1 MLRLAAKVVS
11 FFWRKADCPE
21 EEAGPLGPELLEGA
35 SRGGR
40 AARPL
45 RRPASLDAAGAG
57 AAGDLVVAPEAREAP
72 FRACT
77 EGGEWPEPGPRAL
90 V

>member
-1 MLRLAAKVVS
+1 MRARQAAALRRGGQAMLRLAAKVVS

-21 EEAGPLGPELLEGA
+21 EEAGPLGPELAEGA

-45 RRPASLDAAGAG
+45 RRPSLTGRC
-57 AAGDLVVAPEAREAP
+57 P
-72 FRACT
+72 
-77 EGGEWPEPGPRAL
+77 GGGGR
-90 V
+90 